1 MYRHFSV
8 CIEFL
13 TALMNCGVANV
24 CV

>member
-13 TALMNCGVANV
+13 TALMICGVANV